1 MKATCIILTV
11 VCSVIL
17 ILDIA
22 VGIIGSYQYE
32 KDFAS
37 YWNLADKASTIPQ
50 KAQYIDKFVDAL
62 AESELVGKHNAL
74 FLITLDNSFDLNLDA
89 LRSLQLRLHEIE
101 TMDVT
106 SFEYQ
111 TAMQQITAQEQGEAN
126 AMLSVF
132 RGVWWKT
139 HHLFLWNWICA
150 VQVGIMIAG
159 LITEFVIWLNDL

>member
-1 MKATCIILTV
+1 MKKLGLVLIAVSI
-11 VCSVIL
+11 VCLIL
-17 ILDIA
+17 IA
-22 VGIIGSYQYE
+22 SFTIIGKYQYD
-32 KDFAS
+32 KNFKS
-37 YWNLADKASTIPQ
+37 YWELADKSSTVE
-50 KAQYIDKFVDAL
+50 KKSENIDKFVDAL
-62 AESELVGKHNAL
+62 ENGGFEGMHNAV
-74 FLITLDNSFDLNLDA
+74 FLKTPNNSFDQNFLA
-89 LRSLQLRLHEIE
+89 LKTLQQRLHEIKN
-101 TMDVT
+101 MNIS